1 MCLDSLTG
9 GGDGAK
15 TAPIGQKLDLR
26 QVESLSSSNVCGLQK
41 GHSTQTALQYICG
54 IKTSWGR
61 AVMGE
66 KRANLRGEKVGIKGM
81 EAIIYADPTQI

>member
-26 QVESLSSSNVCGLQK
+26 QVEKVLALSMFVAFKRGTVHKQLYSISVVSKRHGGEQLWGKKGLISL
-41 GHSTQTALQYICG
+41 
-54 IKTSWGR
+54 
-61 AVMGE
+61 GE
-66 KRANLRGEKVGIKGM
+66 KKWE
-81 EAIIYADPTQI
+81 